1 MIKKIT
7 SVLLLLIFIISCN
20 GQEKGTISDK
30 DLNAL
35 LEQERKN
42 EERAKNGSQTSVVN
56 VITNA
61 SEVKQLKQYILEK
74 NKEKQTKE
82 LAKLKNKTLAERY
95 KSGDKSVVPL
105 LVKTLNGDDE
115 NERNDIYRNLRR
127 VYSDSE
133 TYNITEDDL
142 IKAILSN
149 ISIEA
154 DEKAVIQL
162 AGFMDLPGYSDVFEN
177 HLFNNKPKDVNRL
190 LYWLG
195 KKGKSK
201 KTLDYMEGLILKKN
215 FDFEANDY
223 VMSGLKGFA
232 EHGDTESKQKV
243 FDIALEIYNRKLI
256 PKARFEEMETTW
268 SSTNP
273 AITLTQLLLESNEER
288 VVPIANAF
296 LEDKLSEQKAL
307 LALINIEGEKHKP
320 LVFQFLK
327 DEDKFFD
334 GLYPAEKMYQLTKDN
349 ALVNTILLE
358 FENRKE
364 HPNYAVDRITSRLV
378 AMEADYVFDDLDT
391 IIKNKNLITALKRS
405 YELTKGSIETIAQDL
420 YDMKVVD
427 QPFSKR
433 IIEKAQEE
441 AENDDGDM
449 GYVYNLLNVS
459 GIYQWFDAET
469 GFVPVDYDNLI
480 LQFSKNSNDKIT
492 AIDVW
497 MDAEADSQYNVN
509 YKIYV
514 SANQNIYTISPEDIG
529 DWYDVDLVLKLMNT
543 IAADANLTERFIS
556 LNTGDQTVQVIF
568 GPQEHVEQFVEKYK
582 L

>member
-133 TYNITEDDL
+133 TYNIIEDDL

-190 LYWLG
+190 LYWL
-195 KKGKSK
+195 
-201 KTLDYMEGLILKKN
+201 
-215 FDFEANDY
+215 A
-223 VMSGLKGFA
+223 
-232 EHGDTESKQKV
+232 
-243 FDIALEIYNRKLI
+243 
-256 PKARFEEMETTW
+256 
-268 SSTNP
+268 
-273 AITLTQLLLESNEER
+273 
-288 VVPIANAF
+288 
-296 LEDKLSEQKAL
+296 
-307 LALINIEGEKHKP
+307 
-320 LVFQFLK
+320 
-327 DEDKFFD
+327 
-334 GLYPAEKMYQLTKDN
+334 
-349 ALVNTILLE
+349 
-358 FENRKE
+358 
-364 HPNYAVDRITSRLV
+364 
-378 AMEADYVFDDLDT
+378 
-391 IIKNKNLITALKRS
+391 
-405 YELTKGSIETIAQDL
+405 
-420 YDMKVVD
+420 
-427 QPFSKR
+427 
-433 IIEKAQEE
+433 
-441 AENDDGDM
+441 
-449 GYVYNLLNVS
+449 
-459 GIYQWFDAET
+459 
-469 GFVPVDYDNLI
+469 
-480 LQFSKNSNDKIT
+480 
-492 AIDVW
+492 
-497 MDAEADSQYNVN
+497 
-509 YKIYV
+509 
-514 SANQNIYTISPEDIG
+514 
-529 DWYDVDLVLKLMNT
+529 
-543 IAADANLTERFIS
+543 
-556 LNTGDQTVQVIF
+556 
-568 GPQEHVEQFVEKYK
+568 
-582 L
+582 